1 MRSKRHR
8 DQSISDLMG
17 KQKIAEGKCKDLK
30 HLQVEVS
37 TSRGIIYG
45 FHVDYGNDASKLY
58 FGSADVLLGIPYA
71 RQPVGHLRFAR
82 TVPLLKFKGGK
93 HNASSY
99 GKYCPQGARFDKS
112 VMSEGC
118 LKLNIFTP
126 SVSSR
131 LRLPVMVYI
140 HGGGFAAGGGRDLDM
155 PGAVTNFVSRHV
167 VVVTLQYRL
176 GVLGFFTTH
185 TDDFPPNRG
194 LHDSATALQW
204 VYEEIE
210 AFGGDKSRITVFGVS
225 AGSCTVAALTL
236 SPLTRGIIHQAIMQS
251 GGSLSLFDGYLS
263 RSERSESIAETMC
276 NVTKSEW
283 ESKRYG
289 RLKQCMHDAT
299 IYTILAHDDEYGKH
313 FDCFRLLVVYQREG
327 REMAKSFN
335 STTYKKLFDR
345 IAGNVTEDSH
355 SRELIYT
362 LLSAIYV
369 KHNVPMLQ
377 ETDHGRWL
385 KAAVETLGG
394 LIFIAPIAHE
404 AEWYRNNNNTK
415 VFIYQY
421 EYESN
426 LVHTERVG
434 NWKPVVHGEEI
445 CPLFL
450 NEECWKAAERENRTT
465 STDHVMADRLAQM
478 WTDFAKNERPSSYW
492 EPFDD
497 DDSFKYLAISYNST
511 MKSAYGDKHRY
522 AWNDILQAVIEHD
535 NTTHYSVLSLEVQQ
549 TT

>member
-1 MRSKRHR
+1 MAVGTGALFSLFSCLFVAAGEVK
-8 DQSISDLMG
+8 
-17 KQKIAEGKCKDLK
+17 
-30 HLQVEVS
+30 VS

-58 FGSADVLLGIPYA
+58 FGSADVFLGIPYA

-263 RSERSESIAETMC
+263 RSKRSESIAETMC

-313 FDCFRLLVVYQREG
+313 SDDIGWTIAVDSAVLPDLPHNLAKKRPNIPVMMGTARDEYYPFIVYQREG

-450 NEECWKAAERENRTT
+450 NEECWKA
-465 STDHVMADRLAQM
+465 VV
-478 WTDFAKNERPSSYW
+478 P
-492 EPFDD
+492 
-497 DDSFKYLAISYNST
+497 
-511 MKSAYGDKHRY
+511 
-522 AWNDILQAVIEHD
+522 
-535 NTTHYSVLSLEVQQ
+535 
-549 TT
+549 